1 MSKIRVDE
9 LINQSNSGPTLAVE
23 GLRVPSTKSLVVEG
37 IISLNGDTGL
47 TGQVLSRTGTGVGWA
62 NVPLTDNNTTYT
74 LSTIDG
80 ADPNKEKV
88 IRLSAGGSGSGF
100 TDIVLVAGNN
110 VSLTRNSG
118 RITIDSAFTN
128 TDTVTRLGANGQNYT
143 DGDINLIG
151 TGAATIIQSG
161 RTFTINVNDDDT
173 TYTGES
179 GVTVTADN
187 KIKIGQP
194 VGPTD
199 PVTFQQVTVSGNL
212 IVQGTTTTSNAV
224 TVTTLDKFIN
234 LNDVLIPTDAV
245 ADGGGIRLKGDSP
258 HTILWSNTED
268 SWNSSENFNL
278 ASGRNYLIDGDE
290 VITGNA
296 LGNAIRASSL
306 ESVGVLS
313 AGRWEAQTIGI
324 AYGGTG
330 HTNAN
335 DALNELLPAQAANG
349 SKYLTTDG
357 QNTSWGA
364 IPPTY
369 NGWSIGDN
377 SVTAQVNSNDV
388 IRIVGTGSALVTMDN
403 VQKRLTIN
411 ADNTTYNLTVENEQ
425 EPNRRSIRL
434 TDNTGNFEEVIL
446 SAGTGVT
453 LTRTGRRLE
462 FSVAQDLSSSAI
474 PTFTGLDIT
483 GNINASTYTGSAA
496 QLENLTGVPNGVYG
510 SSAVIPVIS
519 IDPSGRI
526 TDISTAP
533 NTGAAGAGGI
543 VAGGNDYSL
552 QYNNNGGFAGS
563 DKIKFEPIQGE
574 LKLEGY
580 LTSDNIISHG
590 ATITELQALD
600 YIKFPSKTISERD
613 YLNVLNGSVIYN
625 NANDRLEM
633 YQDGE
638 WIPIGGITQIGDL
651 LDVSAGHPTDGQVL
665 SFSSNGNRWVPTT
678 IAGGSGGGLQQNNPL
693 VVINETIPS
702 GSGSLFFNSAQNVLR
717 YTPPDITSF
726 ISTETDPIFSSS
738 PAANITNTNISN
750 WNSAYNWGD
759 HSTVGYLQ
767 ATNSEK
773 ANWNLAY
780 NWGNHAS
787 AGYITAEVDT
797 LDSVTGRGNT
807 TINGITVGQLTAGGL
822 TYPNVNGTSG
832 QILTSDGSGNVT
844 WQNAPS
850 GGGGSATQ
858 TLDQVLATG
867 NTTTR
872 DIDTT
877 GKILYSNN
885 YANLAALPLAST
897 YHGMFAHVHSEGHG
911 YYAHAGAWVQLL
923 DTSSSINELSDVTT
937 GTISTGDVLTWSG
950 SAWAAIAP
958 SATFSISDV
967 DNHLNVSTASS
978 GQVLSWNGS
987 DYAWVT
993 TGGAAATTLGGLSD
1007 VDVTGASVGSVIK
1020 YNGTSWEIASDLTGG
1035 SGGANVT
1042 ISDDPPTNPSS
1053 GDLWWESDKGRLKI
1067 RYSSVWVDANP
1078 VGGGGGGSGSST
1090 TIISPVAYA
1099 VVSADTAGSGTG
1111 MSWGAYNSSTGQM
1124 VFTFDTAQP
1133 DANYYVH
1140 TNREQFATH
1149 NIEVLSKTTTGFT
1162 TKWTNADTSLLAPSI
1177 FKGVLIVY
1185 ASTPTL
1191 SVGGGSGGGTS
1202 YANSDVDSHLNK
1214 GSATA
1219 NQVLSWNGSDYA
1231 WVAQTTDT
1239 DTTYTAGTG
1248 INIVGTNVELDST
1261 FSPTFAGLSL
1271 NGTALPFTD
1280 GTYDLGS
1287 AAKKWRFVYTD
1298 GLVAGGLTYPTSNG
1312 TSGQVLTSNG
1322 SGGVTWTTVSGGG
1335 GGGGIALTNLSV
1347 STAAAGTAA
1356 LAYDNTNGVFTYT
1369 PPDLSGYSTFSGSY
1383 ADLTNKPTLFSG
1395 SYADLT
1401 NKPTLFSGSYADLTN
1416 KPTIPSTLNDLTD
1429 VDAVTGAANGKI
1441 LKYNGSSWE
1450 LADDLSGSGGAV
1462 INNNAAERVITGS
1475 ATAGELNASDKLTLA
1490 SNGIMTLNGQLIVDS
1505 VNINGNQIQPNTTD
1519 TNLKINGSGTGVV
1532 EVDGKIYYSNVF
1544 STLSDL
1550 PSASTYHG
1558 MFAHVHAT
1566 GKGYFAHGGSWI
1578 PLANESLLGNASNW
1592 DTAYSWG
1599 NHASSGYLTSLGA
1612 AAGVTNTKISN
1623 WDTAYSWGDHSQA
1636 GYSTGTNLSGSRTS
1650 ASMKVTSSTGNDVTF
1665 GVATSTLAGPMSA
1678 NDKAKLDT
1686 IANGATNTAA
1696 PYYTSAISVG
1706 DGGLTQRNFTT
1717 TLKNKLDGIATGA
1730 TSYSSNQATN
1740 TTSNVTFGSVYSSG
1754 NVTAYSDVSLKE
1766 NINTISD
1773 ALSKVTKLRGVSYD
1787 RKDTKQ
1793 KGIGVIA
1800 QEIEK
1805 VLPEVVETTEY
1816 KSVAYGNIVGVLIE
1830 AIKELK
1836 TEVDDLKKELRNH
1849 ECCDNCHGGNE

>member
-23 GLRVPSTKSLVVEG
+23 GLRVPNTKSLLIDG

-47 TGQVLSRTGTGVGWA
+47 TGQVLSRTSNGVGWA

-74 LSTIDG
+74 LSTDDG
-80 ADPNKEKV
+80 ANPSTDKV
-88 IRLSAGGSGSGF
+88 IRLTAGGSGSGS
-100 TDIVLVAGNN
+100 TEVVLVAGNN

-118 RITIDSAFTN
+118 RIIIDSSFTDTN
-128 TDTVTRLGANGQNYT
+128 TVTRLGVNGQNYT
-143 DGDINLIG
+143 DGDINFIG
-151 TGAATIIQSG
+151 TGAATITQSG

-179 GVTVTADN
+179 GVTITGDN

-194 VGPTD
+194 VGPND
-199 PVTFQQVTVSGNL
+199 PVTFQQVTISGNL
-212 IVQGTTTTSNAV
+212 IVQGTTTTSNTV
-224 TVTTLDKFIN
+224 TVSTQDKFIN
-234 LNDVLIPTDAV
+234 LNDVVIPTDSV

-258 HTILWSNTED
+258 HTILWSNTND
-268 SWNSSENFNL
+268 SWTSSEHFDL
-278 ASGRNYLIDGDE
+278 ASGRTYKIDGDE
-290 VITGNA
+290 VITSTG
-296 LGNAIRASSL
+296 LGNIIRASTL

-335 DALNELLPAQAANG
+335 DALNAFLPSQAANA

-357 QNTSWGA
+357 QDTSWAA

-377 SVTAQVNSNDV
+377 SVTTSVDSND
-388 IRIVGTGSALVTMDN
+388 IVRFIGTGSALVTLDN
-403 VQKRLTIN
+403 VNKRLTFN
-411 ADNTTYNLTVENEQ
+411 ADNTTYNLSVENQQ
-425 EPNRRSIRL
+425 EPNRKSIRL
-434 TDNTGNFEEVIL
+434 TDSTGYAEEVVL

-453 LTRTGRRLE
+453 LTRTGSRLE
-462 FSVAQDLSSSAI
+462 FSVDQDLSASAI
-474 PTFTGLDIT
+474 PTFTGIDIT
-483 GNINASTYTGSAA
+483 GTVNATTYTGSAA
-496 QLENLTGVPNGVYG
+496 QLSNLTGVPNGVYG
-510 SSAVIPVIS
+510 SSGVIPVIS
-519 IDPSGRI
+519 VDPTGRI
-526 TDISTAP
+526 TNISTAP
-533 NTGAAGAGGI
+533 NTGASGSGGI
-543 VAGGNDYSL
+543 VAGGSDYSL
-552 QYNNNGGFAGS
+552 QYNNNGGLAGS

-574 LKLEGY
+574 LTLSGY
-580 LTSDNIISHG
+580 LVSDNIVSTG

-625 NANDRLEM
+625 NVNNRLEM

-638 WIPIGGITQIGDL
+638 WIPIGGITQLGDL
-651 LDVSAGHPTDGQVL
+651 LDVQAGHPGDGQVL

-678 IAGGSGGGLQQNNPL
+678 VTAGGGMQQNSSL
-693 VVINETIPS
+693 VVNNSSFPS
-702 GSGSLFFNSAQNVLR
+702 GSGSLIFNPAQNILT

-726 ISTETDPIFSSS
+726 ISNETDPIFVAS
-738 PAANITNTNISN
+738 PSASITNTNISN

-759 HSTVGYLQ
+759 HSSVGYLQ
-767 ATNSEK
+767 ATNTDK

-780 NWGNHAS
+780 SWGNHAS

-807 TINGITVGQLTAGGL
+807 TINNVSVGQLTAGGL
-822 TYPNVNGTSG
+822 LYPNTNGTAG
-832 QILTSDGSGNVT
+832 QVLTSDGAGNIIWQNTASGGSNVT
-844 WQNAPS
+844 AINQLTDVSISAPS
-850 GGGGSATQ
+850 S
-858 TLDQVLATG
+858 
-867 NTTTR
+867 
-872 DIDTT
+872 
-877 GKILYSNN
+877 
-885 YANLAALPLAST
+885 
-897 YHGMFAHVHSEGHG
+897 
-911 YYAHAGAWVQLL
+911 
-923 DTSSSINELSDVTT
+923 
-937 GTISTGDVLTWSG
+937 GDVLYFNGSNWTNGPVGSG
-950 SAWAAIAP
+950 GYGD
-958 SATFSISDV
+958 SDV
-967 DNHLNVSTASS
+967 NLHLNTAGATA
-978 GQVLSWNGS
+978 GQILSWNGT
-987 DYAWVT
+987 DFVWVNDQ
-993 TGGAAATTLGGLSD
+993 TGGSSTTTFVGLTDTPASYLGQGGKYVAVNSGATAIEFINPPTIPTTLGALTD
-1007 VDVTGASVGSVIK
+1007 VDVTGASNGKIIK
-1020 YNGTSWEIASDLTGG
+1020 YNGSSWEIADDLTGG
-1035 SGGANVT
+1035 GAGGANVT
-1042 ISDDPPTNPSS
+1042 ISDNPPANPSS

-1067 RYSSVWVDANP
+1067 RYSTVWVDANP
-1078 VGGGGGGSGSST
+1078 VGAGGGGSGT
-1090 TIISPVAYA
+1090 PYA
-1099 VVSADTAGSGTG
+1099 DG
-1111 MSWGAYNSSTGQM
+1111 
-1124 VFTFDTAQP
+1124 
-1133 DANYYVH
+1133 
-1140 TNREQFATH
+1140 
-1149 NIEVLSKTTTGFT
+1149 
-1162 TKWTNADTSLLAPSI
+1162 
-1177 FKGVLIVY
+1177 
-1185 ASTPTL
+1185 
-1191 SVGGGSGGGTS
+1191 
-1202 YANSDVDSHLNK
+1202 DVDSHLNQNNPTS
-1214 GSATA
+1214 GY
-1219 NQVLSWNGSDYA
+1219 VLSWNGSDYA

-1248 INIVGTNVELDST
+1248 INIVGTNIELDST

-1335 GGGGIALTNLSV
+1335 GGGIALTNLSV
-1347 STAAAGTAA
+1347 STVAAGTAA

-1369 PPDLSGYSTFSGSY
+1369 PPDLSGYST
-1383 ADLTNKPTLFSG
+1383 FSG

-1450 LADDLSGSGGAV
+1450 LADDLTGSGGGTDTLADV
-1462 INNNAAERVITGS
+1462 VGRGNATNQTIQVQNNGSYALNLTPSGISTNLGVGIDIGNAGTNVWKAQIDGSTGDIT
-1475 ATAGELNASDKLTLA
+1475 TAGDITATGNLTASKL
-1490 SNGIMTLNGQLIVDS
+1490 
-1505 VNINGNQIQPNTTD
+1505 
-1519 TNLKINGSGTGVV
+1519 
-1532 EVDGKIYYSNVF
+1532 YYSNVF
-1544 STLSDL
+1544 SALADL

-1566 GKGYFAHGGSWI
+1566 GKGYFAHGGAWI

-1636 GYSTGTNLSGSRTS
+1636 GYLTSASGTNLGGSRTTTQ
-1650 ASMKVTSSTGNDVTF
+1650 MIITSSTGSNVTF
-1665 GVATSTLAGPMSA
+1665 GPATTTLAGPMSA
-1678 NDKAKLDT
+1678 SDKSKLDG
-1686 IANGATNTAA
+1686 IASGATNTAA

-1740 TTSNVTFGSVYSSG
+1740 TNSNVTFGSVYSSG

-1836 TEVDDLKKELRNH
+1836 TEVDDLKEELRNH
-1849 ECCDNCHGGNE
+1849 ECCDNCHGGDK

>member
-23 GLRVPSTKSLVVEG
+23 GLRVPTTKSLLIDG

-47 TGQVLSRTGTGVGWA
+47 TGQVLSRTSTGVGWS

-74 LSTIDG
+74 LSTDDG
-80 ADPNKEKV
+80 ANPSTDKV
-88 IRLSAGGSGSGF
+88 IRLTAGGSGSGS
-100 TDIVLVAGNN
+100 TEVVLVAGNN

-118 RITIDSAFTN
+118 RIIIDSSFTDTN
-128 TDTVTRLGANGQNYT
+128 TVTRLGVNGQNYT
-143 DGDINLIG
+143 DGDINFIG
-151 TGAATIIQSG
+151 TGAATITQSG

-179 GVTVTADN
+179 GVTITGDN

-194 VGPTD
+194 VGPND

-212 IVQGTTTTSNAV
+212 IVQGTTTTSNTV
-224 TVTTLDKFIN
+224 TVSTQDKFIN

-268 SWNSSENFNL
+268 SWTSSENFDL
-278 ASGRNYLIDGDE
+278 ASGRSYKIDGDE
-290 VITGNA
+290 VITNTG
-296 LGNAIRASSL
+296 LGNVIRGSSL

-313 AGRWEAQTIGI
+313 AGRWEAQTIDI

-330 HTNAN
+330 QTNAN
-335 DALNELLPAQAANG
+335 DALNAFLPSQAANA

-357 QNTSWGA
+357 QDTSWAA

-369 NGWSIGDN
+369 NGWSVGDN
-377 SVTAQVNSNDV
+377 SVTTSVNSND
-388 IRIVGTGSALVTMDN
+388 IVRFIGTGSALVTLDN
-403 VQKRLTIN
+403 VNKRLTFN
-411 ADNTTYNLTVENEQ
+411 ADNTTYNLSVENQQ
-425 EPNRRSIRL
+425 EPNRKSIRL
-434 TDNTGNFEEVIL
+434 TDSTGYAEEVVL

-453 LTRTGRRLE
+453 LTRTGSRLE
-462 FSVAQDLSSSAI
+462 FSVDQDLSASAI
-474 PTFTGLDIT
+474 PTFTGIDIT
-483 GNINASTYTGSAA
+483 GTVNATTYTGSAA
-496 QLENLTGVPNGVYG
+496 QLSNLTGVPNGVYG
-510 SSAVIPVIS
+510 SSGVIPVIS
-519 IDPSGRI
+519 VDPTGRI
-526 TDISTAP
+526 TNISTAP
-533 NTGAAGAGGI
+533 NTGASGSGGI
-543 VAGGNDYSL
+543 VAGGSDYSL
-552 QYNNNGGFAGS
+552 QYNNNGGLAGS

-574 LKLEGY
+574 LTLSGY
-580 LTSDNIISHG
+580 LVSDNIVSTG

-625 NANDRLEM
+625 NVNNRLEM

-638 WIPIGGITQIGDL
+638 WIPIGGITQLGDL
-651 LDVSAGHPTDGQVL
+651 LDVQAGHPGDGQVL

-678 IAGGSGGGLQQNNPL
+678 VTAGGGMQQNSSL
-693 VVINETIPS
+693 VVNNSSFPS
-702 GSGSLFFNSAQNVLR
+702 GSGSLIFNPAQNILT

-726 ISTETDPIFSSS
+726 ISNETDPIFVAS
-738 PAANITNTNISN
+738 PSASITNTNISN

-759 HSTVGYLQ
+759 HSSVGYLQ
-767 ATNSEK
+767 ATNTDK

-780 NWGNHAS
+780 SWGNHAS

-797 LDSVTGRGNT
+797 LDSVTNRGNT
-807 TINGITVGQLTAGGL
+807 TINNVSVGQLTAGGL
-822 TYPNVNGTSG
+822 LYPNTNGIAG
-832 QILTSDGSGNVT
+832 QVLTSDGAGNIIWQNTASGGSNVT
-844 WQNAPS
+844 AINQLTDVSISAPS
-850 GGGGSATQ
+850 S
-858 TLDQVLATG
+858 
-867 NTTTR
+867 
-872 DIDTT
+872 
-877 GKILYSNN
+877 
-885 YANLAALPLAST
+885 
-897 YHGMFAHVHSEGHG
+897 
-911 YYAHAGAWVQLL
+911 
-923 DTSSSINELSDVTT
+923 
-937 GTISTGDVLTWSG
+937 GDVLYFNGANWTNGPQGSG
-950 SAWAAIAP
+950 GYGDSDVNLHLNTS
-958 SATFSISDV
+958 SAT
-967 DNHLNVSTASS
+967 A
-978 GQVLSWNGS
+978 GQILSWNGN
-987 DYAWVT
+987 DFVWVNDQ
-993 TGGAAATTLGGLSD
+993 TGGSSTTTFAGLTDTPANYVGQGGKYVAVNSGATALEFITPPTIPTTLGALTD
-1007 VDVTGASVGSVIK
+1007 VDVTGASNGKIIK
-1020 YNGTSWEIASDLTGG
+1020 YNGSSWEIADDLTGG
-1035 SGGANVT
+1035 GGVGGANVT

-1078 VGGGGGGSGSST
+1078 VGGGGGGSGST
-1090 TIISPVAYA
+1090 TSIISPVAYA
-1099 VVSADTAGSGTG
+1099 VVSADSAGSGTG

-1149 NIEVLSKTTTGFT
+1149 NIEILSKTTTGFT

-1505 VNINGNQIQPNTTD
+1505 VNINGNQIQPNTAD

-1678 NDKAKLDT
+1678 NDKAKLDG
-1686 IANGATNTAA
+1686 IASGATNTAA

-1766 NINTISD
+1766 NISTISD